1 MSTPWGVK
9 KGESKSA
16 SITTVQGTSEKSTS
30 GTAHSW
36 SDEEKIAFTD
46 WINDCLAK
54 DADLKQKLPISTEGN
69 GLFQA
74 VADGILLCKL
84 INDAVPD
91 TIDERVINKG
101 KLNTFKIGEN
111 QTLCLNSAK
120 SIGCNVVNIGGQD
133 LMDGIP
139 HLVLGLIWQIVK
151 IGLLSRINLKNHPEL
166 YRLLEPGETIEDLL
180 KLPAEQILLRWINYQ
195 LKQAGSN
202 RRVNNFSGDIKD
214 SEAYTIL
221 LKQIAPK
228 DKGVNTDALSES
240 DLSKRAKLVL
250 DNADKI
256 DCKKF
261 LRPKDIVD
269 GNPKLNLAFV
279 ANLFN
284 NYPALEPLVE
294 HVEII
299 EETREEKTFR
309 NWMNS
314 LGVNPFVNHLY
325 EDLKD
330 GLVLLQ
336 LFDKIQPGIVDWK
349 RVNQPPWKAMGG
361 NMKKL
366 ENCNYCMELGKQV
379 KFSLVGIQGKDI
391 QDGNKTL
398 TLGLVWQM
406 MRAYVLTILNN
417 LSKSGK
423 RIQDQEIIDWVNTKL
438 QGAGKSS
445 KISGWKDPSIQSSG
459 PVVDLVDAIRPGS
472 VDYSLLST
480 GKSEKDMLE
489 NAKYAISAARKIGA
503 VVFALPEDIVE
514 LKPKM
519 LLTVFAA
526 LMAADL
532 EQQK

>member
-1 MSTPWGVK
+1 MSNTPWGVK
-9 KGESKSA
+9 K
-16 SITTVQGTSEKSTS
+16 TTSTGAHVTNVGGATSSST
-30 GTAHSW
+30 HSY
-36 SDEEKIAFTD
+36 SDEEKVAFSD
-46 WINDCLAK
+46 WINDSLGK
-54 DADLKQKLPISTEGN
+54 DSDLKGTLPISSEGD
-69 GLFQA
+69 GLFRA
-74 VADGILLCKL
+74 VHDGILMCKL

-101 KLNTFKIGEN
+101 KLNVYKIGEN
-111 QTLCLNSAK
+111 QTLVLNSAK

-133 LMDGIP
+133 LIDGTE

-151 IGLLSRINLKNHPEL
+151 IGLLSKINLKNHPEL

-180 KLPAEQILLRWINYQ
+180 KLPAEQILLRWFNYQ

-202 RRVNNFSGDIKD
+202 KRVNNFSGDIKD

-228 DKGVNTDALSES
+228 EAGVDTKALSES
-240 DLSKRAKLVL
+240 DVNKRARMVL

-256 DCKKF
+256 NCKKF
-261 LRPKDIVD
+261 VKPNDIVN
-269 GNPKLNLAFV
+269 GHPKLNLAFV

-284 NYPALEPLVE
+284 NYPALEPIETPVE
-294 HVEII
+294 VI

-325 EDLKD
+325 EDLRD

-349 RVNQPPWKAMGG
+349 KVNQPPWKAMGG

-366 ENCNYCMELGKQV
+366 ENCNYCIELGKQL

-391 QDGNKTL
+391 NDANKTL

-406 MRAYVLTILNN
+406 MRAYVLQVLTN
-417 LSKSGK
+417 LSKTGE
-423 RIQDQEIIDWVNTKL
+423 RITDNEIIAWANNKYSSN
-438 QGAGKSS
+438 GKSS
-445 KISGWKDPSIQSSG
+445 KISGWKDQAITTSLPI
-459 PVVDLVDAIRPGS
+459 VDLVDAIRPGS
-472 VDYSLLST
+472 VDYSLIH
-480 GKSEKDMLE
+480 KSGDEKLLLE
-489 NAKYAISAARKIGA
+489 NAKYAVSAARKIGA
-503 VVFALPEDIVE
+503 VVFALPEDVVE
-514 LKPKM
+514 SKPKM
-519 LLTVFAA
+519 ILTIFAA

-532 EQQK
+532 EQH